1 MANEQAFSLGL
12 RTPYQCE
19 TMAET
24 LRLFVSATNDLEAER
39 ALIGR
44 AVAQLPVQIGIEI
57 RRTPAR
63 GAAYEEIFE
72 LISNVDR
79 VYFLMGEDITAPS
92 GAEWFL
98 AWKLERSL
106 LPLRLVSRRTP
117 AAQDF
122 MRLYPGKW
130 AAFATG
136 DELMR
141 IVTLDL
147 ARILQ
152 HPTNRYGL
160 SLTELELLSVHA
172 HRIQSDAKPDFAE
185 PGGAEGGGVL
195 LDIGHR
201 EPLDGTALDEVH
213 IP

>member
-1 MANEQAFSLGL
+1 
-12 RTPYQCE
+12 
-19 TMAET
+19 MAET
-24 LRLFVSATNDLEAER
+24 LRLFVSATKDLEQER
-39 ALIGR
+39 AVIGR

-63 GAAYEEIFE
+63 GATYEDIFE

-92 GAEWFL
+92 GAEWFN
-98 AWKLERSL
+98 AWKLERSI
-106 LPLRLVSRRTP
+106 LPLRRVNRPTP

-130 AAFATG
+130 IPFPTSM
-136 DELMR
+136 ELAR

-147 ARILQ
+147 ARILL
-152 HPTNRYGL
+152 HATNRYGL
-160 SLTELELLSVHA
+160 TVTEMELLTAHA
-172 HRIQSDAKPDFAE
+172 NRFRELNSQELPE

-195 LDIGHR
+195 LDLGHR
-201 EPLDGTALDEVH
+201 EPVDGIAVGELR
-213 IP
+213 